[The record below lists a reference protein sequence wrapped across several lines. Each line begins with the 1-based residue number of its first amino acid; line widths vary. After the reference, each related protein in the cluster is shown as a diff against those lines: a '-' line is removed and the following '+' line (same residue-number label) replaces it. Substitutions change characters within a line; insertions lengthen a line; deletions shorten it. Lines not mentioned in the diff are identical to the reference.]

1 MDLLGDDISLDD
13 VKSVP
18 STPEYSLSAILA
30 EYGDEPAP
38 SAGSVEARSRE
49 IVMEALGE
57 TISAGLRD
65 TDADGTEGLPPE
77 PAREPAR
84 RESGRRRKK
93 SRRPARPQREARG
106 AHEHPDPIADTY
118 EPSPGVPAAPAE
130 PESPAPIPPEPPAEP
145 DDGDVKV
152 YRPARGGLPEGD
164 EDVKIY
170 SAHESVRDTIAE
182 AERRSARWSS
192 RAATLA
198 PERPAEPESPS
209 AGVPSPSWEPEYPGE
224 EQFPDGDAFS
234 ESSYEDTSAEG
245 GEYAS
250 AGDYRHRY
258 EPPARPANP
267 LLALLALVSMRL
279 QGLKR
284 ETPPAPESEEDEGEE
299 MPAEE
304 AVKYYAGHAVS
315 LKLRARLAFAVC
327 VVLAW
332 LSLGLPAAGALGS
345 DLRSASL
352 VCLIMELTVVV
363 LGLDVFTAGI
373 MSLARGRPGLWSLV
387 SLSCVAAAA
396 DALLT
401 YLLGE
406 AGWGLPFCAAAALSM
421 AFALW
426 GASLTSRGL
435 RLSVKAL
442 VLASEP
448 SLLVSVPGL
457 REGETAISRIRRGTA
472 GYLRRC
478 EEPDGAE
485 WAYSSLAPFLI
496 AASLLLSLI
505 SAAVTGLWPR
515 FFRIFAALTC
525 ACAPCAAFIAC
536 PLPFSMLARR
546 VFRAGASVAG
556 WAGMRDI
563 GKSGHIVVTDT
574 DLFPR
579 TTVSIESIRILQGT
593 FPETIIAAAGSL
605 ICASGSGLSGVFL
618 DLMRRNGCTMQ
629 RVEDFSCSDGGGL
642 RALINGSEV
651 LCGSAGYMHLSGVRL
666 PQKLASKSSV
676 FVSVNGV
683 LMGIF
688 TIKYTPMTSV
698 QEALSTLLRARRE
711 PVFAIRDFLV
721 TPLMI
726 RQRFRLP
733 TDGFEF
739 PPFEDRYRVSGED
752 GADSPPAALLSREG
766 LASYAEVSE
775 SARRAYAASSFSTAL
790 SVVCAVVGLLL
801 GFVLTLTTGLPP
813 TSGQLLTYLL
823 LWLVPPALVSLV
835 SLGLG
840 D

>member
-1 MDLLGDDISLDD
+1 M
-13 VKSVP
+13 
-18 STPEYSLSAILA
+18 
-30 EYGDEPAP
+30 
-38 SAGSVEARSRE
+38 
-49 IVMEALGE
+49 
-57 TISAGLRD
+57 
-65 TDADGTEGLPPE
+65 
-77 PAREPAR
+77 
-84 RESGRRRKK
+84 
-93 SRRPARPQREARG
+93 
-106 AHEHPDPIADTY
+106 
-118 EPSPGVPAAPAE
+118 
-130 PESPAPIPPEPPAEP
+130 
-145 DDGDVKV
+145 
-152 YRPARGGLPEGD
+152 
-164 EDVKIY
+164 KIY
-170 SAHESVRDTIAE
+170 SVHDVIAE

-192 RAATLA
+192 RTAALTE
-198 PERPAEPESPS
+198 ERPETGRAHEESSAHGDESPAHS
-209 AGVPSPSWEPEYPGE
+209 EDYGRTEEPAAGAEYGE
-224 EQFPDGDAFS
+224 Y
-234 ESSYEDTSAEG
+234 SYEDAAG
-245 GEYAS
+245 GDEYAS

-258 EPPARPANP
+258 EAPARPANP
-267 LLALLALVSMRL
+267 LLSLLAMISMRL
-279 QGLKR
+279 QGLRR
-284 ETPPAPESEEDEGEE
+284 ETPPAPETEEDEGEE
-299 MPAEE
+299 MPADE
-304 AVKYYAGHAVS
+304 AVKYYAGHANS

-352 VCLIMELTVVV
+352 VCLIMELTVVL
-363 LGLDVFTAGI
+363 LGLDVFTSGL
-373 MSLARGRPGLWSLV
+373 MSLARGRAGLWSLV
-387 SLSCVAAAA
+387 SVACAASAA

-406 AGWGLPFCAAAALSM
+406 AGWGLPFCAAAAFSM

-435 RLSVKAL
+435 RLSMKAV
-442 VLASEP
+442 VLAQDP
-448 SLLVSVPGL
+448 SILVSAPGL
-457 REGETAISRIRRGTA
+457 QEGETVISRVKRGTE

-485 WAYSSLAPFLI
+485 WAYSSLAPFFLL
-496 AASLLLSLI
+496 AALLLALLA
-505 SAAVTGLWPR
+505 AAVTGLWTR

-525 ACAPCAAFIAC
+525 VAAPCAALIAC

-556 WAGMRDI
+556 WAGVRDI
-563 GKSGHIVVTDT
+563 GKSKHIVVTDT

-605 ICASGSGLSGVFL
+605 ICASGSGLSAVFL

-629 RVEDFSCSDGGGL
+629 RVEDFSCSEGGGL

-676 FVSVNGV
+676 FVAVNGV

-698 QEALSTLLRARRE
+698 QEALSYLLRARRE

-739 PPFEDRYRVSGED
+739 PPFEDRYRISGED
-752 GADSPPAALLSREG
+752 TSGSAPAALLSREG

-775 SARRAYAASSFSTAL
+775 AARKAYAASSFGTAL
-790 SVVCAVVGLLL
+790 SVVCAVVGLALV
-801 GFVLTLTTGLPP
+801 FILTLVTGLPP

-823 LWLVPPALVSLV
+823 LWLVPQAIVSLL

-840 D
+840 E